1 MFLFLNFDMVPWNST
16 FGRFAFIR
24 QSKWVGVIE
33 IKTKRTQIHSFLSDI
48 PVSVSKSL
56 ITWLSAHRD
65 RERIHSERVK
75 ATYTA
80 YFDILTFLISWV
92 VGGHEYL

>member
-1 MFLFLNFDMVPWNST
+1 MARST
-16 FGRFAFIR
+16 
-24 QSKWVGVIE
+24 VIE
-33 IKTKRTQIHSFLSDI
+33 IKTKRTQIHSFLSDV
-48 PVSVSKSL
+48 PVSVSNSL
-56 ITWLSAHRD
+56 ITRLSAHRD

-75 ATYTA
+75 VTYTA